1 MFGHKPT
8 KPQNR
13 IDSLV
18 GAGTVVEGNIA
29 FSGGLR
35 VDGRIRGNVLTA
47 DDQPSTLVVSEK
59 AQIEGEIR
67 VSHAVVNGTV
77 IGPVFGA
84 EYVELQPKS
93 NVTGDV
99 HYRTLEIQLGAVV
112 QGRLVHQD
120 EEKANKVV
128 PLAVSEGLASSV
140 APQFVSRQ
148 QNSQQEK

>member
-1 MFGHKPT
+1 MFGAKPT

-13 IDSLV
+13 IDSLI
-18 GAGTVVEGNIA
+18 GAGTIVEGNIS

-35 VDGRIRGNVLTA
+35 VDGRVRGNVSTS
-47 DDQPSTLVVSEK
+47 DDQPSTLVLSEK

-67 VSHAVVNGTV
+67 VSHAVINGTV
-77 IGPVFGA
+77 VGPVHGA

-99 HYRTLEIQLGAVV
+99 HYKTLEIQLGAVV

-120 EEKANKVV
+120 DDKAQKVV
-128 PLAVSEGLASSV
+128 SLKGSGGD
-140 APQFVSRQ
+140 
-148 QNSQQEK
+148 

>member
-1 MFGHKPT
+1 MFGSKVT

-18 GAGTVVEGNIA
+18 GVGTVVDGNIT
-29 FSGGLR
+29 FTGGLR
-35 VDGRIRGNVLTA
+35 VDGHVRGNVTA
-47 DDQPSTLVVSEK
+47 SDEQPSTLVLSEK

-67 VSHAVVNGTV
+67 VSHAVINGTV
-77 IGPVFGA
+77 IGPVHGT

-99 HYRTLEIQLGAVV
+99 HYRTLEIQLGALV

-120 EEKANKVV
+120 GDKAQKVV
-128 PLAVSEGLASSV
+128 SLKGSSGD
-140 APQFVSRQ
+140 
-148 QNSQQEK
+148 

>member
-1 MFGHKPT
+1 MFGNKPS

-13 IDSLV
+13 IDSLI
-18 GAGTVVEGNIA
+18 GAGTVVEGNIS
-29 FSGGLR
+29 FTGGLR
-35 VDGRIRGNVLTA
+35 VDGRVRGSVLTA
-47 DDQPSTLVVSEK
+47 DDQPSTLVLSEK

-67 VSHAVVNGTV
+67 VSHAVINGTV
-77 IGPVFGA
+77 IGPVYGA

-120 EEKANKVV
+120 DDKATKVV
-128 PLAVSEGLASSV
+128 SLKGSSG
-140 APQFVSRQ
+140 SD
-148 QNSQQEK
+148 

>member
-1 MFGHKPT
+1 MFGNKPT

-18 GAGTVVEGNIA
+18 GAGTVIEGNIA

-47 DDQPSTLVVSEK
+47 DDQPSTLVLSEK

-67 VSHAVVNGTV
+67 VSHAVINGTV

-99 HYRTLEIQLGAVV
+99 RGAWFTRTRTRETKLC
-112 QGRLVHQD
+112 RLRHKSD
-120 EEKANKVV
+120 EGCH
-128 PLAVSEGLASSV
+128 PV
-140 APQFVSRQ
+140 A
-148 QNSQQEK
+148 